1 MAESS
6 AGPKLATVTTW
17 LIDTGPLVAYLDARD
32 RAHEQVSACLDGFA
46 GQLATTSAVVTEA
59 MHFVSAA
66 PAGPR
71 MLADLLHATGTV
83 VYDLS
88 KPPVLDEVVT
98 LMERYRDTP
107 MDYADGTLV
116 RLAETIDVFDV
127 LTLDR
132 RGFSTY
138 RAKRTHG
145 LRLVLDLAR
154 SGERFAP

>member
-1 MAESS
+1 
-6 AGPKLATVTTW
+6 
-17 LIDTGPLVAYLDARD
+17 
-32 RAHEQVSACLDGFA
+32 
-46 GQLATTSAVVTEA
+46 
-59 MHFVSAA
+59 MHFVSVAQ
-66 PAGPR
+66 AGPR

-88 KPPVLDEVVT
+88 TPPVLDEVVS

-116 RLAETIDVFDV
+116 RLAEALDVFDV

-138 RAKRTHG
+138 RTKRTQG
-145 LRLVLDLAR
+145 LRLVLDL
-154 SGERFAP
+154 ERPGGWFSP